1 MLYGVVIWGNAS
13 LFLLCFYIDH
23 SNRIV
28 LDKQVTS
35 DRKKH
40 ISMAFRLCVLGCAFM
55 AIESVHHLAICGVF
69 SSKMR
74 SCLSRWRQY
83 MFQSSRD
90 VNVMPWYSIGVV
102 ACSTSWNKQVTSD
115 RKKHISMAFRLCVL
129 GCALWQLRAYITL
142 PFVGLIHPRWG
153 FVYPVEGNTCSSRP
167 GMSMWFLGT
176 QLERFKM
183 RRGVFATEMS
193 DDTWTPWNFIVN
205 YILTSRS
212 PMHIA
217 DTYHFY
223 LYWAQMFWDS
233 ISL

>member
-40 ISMAFRLCVLGCAFM
+40 ISMAFRLCVLGCALW
-55 AIESVHHLAICGVF
+55 E
-69 SSKMR
+69 
-74 SCLSRWRQY
+74 LS
-83 MFQSSRD
+83 
-90 VNVMPWYSIGVV
+90 
-102 ACSTSWNKQVTSD
+102 
-115 RKKHISMAFRLCVL
+115 
-129 GCALWQLRAYITL
+129 AYITL

-167 GMSMWFLGT
+167 GMSMWCLGT
-176 QLERFKM
+176 QLESLLVVQVATSTFSEAGSRWGEVSLQ
-183 RRGVFATEMS
+183 RRWVTC

-223 LYWAQMFWDS
+223 LYWALMFWDS

>member
-40 ISMAFRLCVLGCAFM
+40 ISMAFRLCVLGCALW
-55 AIESVHHLAICGVF
+55 E
-69 SSKMR
+69 
-74 SCLSRWRQY
+74 LS
-83 MFQSSRD
+83 
-90 VNVMPWYSIGVV
+90 
-102 ACSTSWNKQVTSD
+102 
-115 RKKHISMAFRLCVL
+115 
-129 GCALWQLRAYITL
+129 AYITL

-193 DDTWTPWNFIVN
+193 DMWWYMDTLELYSKLYPNFKVTN
-205 YILTSRS
+205 AHCRY
-212 PMHIA
+212 
-217 DTYHFY
+217 
-223 LYWAQMFWDS
+223 
-233 ISL
+233 ISLLFILSPDVLRFNIFVIKIIFDKSSIHALNVITHSKHILYFIKFSHFKATISSH